1 MPSDT
6 PLQKASA
13 RLEASLRRLEAAID
27 VQSER
32 EVVVSG
38 VEEEI
43 QRMTADRGRL
53 AGDLDA
59 ALVRA
64 ERLEHTNRE
73 VSRRL
78 VSAME
83 TIRSVLERRKE
94 G

>member
-1 MPSDT
+1 MSADS
-6 PLQKASA
+6 PLQRASA
-13 RLEASLRRLEAAID
+13 RLEAALGRLEAAID

-32 EVVVSG
+32 EGVVKG

-53 AGDLDA
+53 AGELDV
-59 ALVRA
+59 ALSRT
-64 ERLEHTNRE
+64 ERLEQTNRE

-83 TIRSVLERRKE
+83 TIRSVLEKRKE